1 MATTFPAR
9 SATSTGNTKDRRGA
23 VAALIGFVLL
33 LGVAILA
40 DTRFNAYRQQLVV
53 LVLIYA
59 MVAVALAVT
68 SGFTGVFSLGQIG
81 FFAIGAYV
89 SAVMTIP
96 PMWKDEITLPGL
108 PPVIAKMD
116 MSGIPPQAALLIACI
131 AAGVVAA
138 VVAVIVGA
146 PLMRLSGHYVAV
158 ATMGFLIIVYTIIV
172 NWDQVTAGSRGLSQI
187 PNYTTAVTAYLW
199 CAFTVYAAWRVRNG
213 PYGRSMIAARENL
226 LAARGVGVNVLRTR
240 LLAFVFGAFFTGV
253 AGAMLGHQVGTIA
266 PSQFYFQTTFLVI
279 TMVVLGGM
287 GSISGAV
294 VGAAIMTILPEY
306 MRDLDNNGIAIGS
319 IQTGPLYGLSQI
331 ILSIGFIL
339 VMIFRP
345 SGLLGD
351 RELGFG
357 LLAKRPSN
365 DEPLGSDLTVTP
377 IGAPGLDAQP
387 EDSRD

>member
-1 MATTFPAR
+1 MATTVPPPA
-9 SATSTGNTKDRRGA
+9 STRTRDRRGP
-23 VAALIGFVLL
+23 VVALIAFVLL
-33 LGVAILA
+33 LGVAFLA
-40 DTRFNAYRQQLVV
+40 DMRFNAYRQQLVV

-89 SAVMTIP
+89 SAVMSIP

-108 PPVIAKMD
+108 PPFLATMD
-116 MSGIPPQAALLIACI
+116 VSALHPQAALLMVCI
-131 AAGVVAA
+131 VAGVVAA
-138 VVAVIVGA
+138 MVAAIVGA

-158 ATMGFLIIVYTIIV
+158 ATMGFLIIVYTIVV
-172 NWDQVTAGSRGLSQI
+172 NWDRVTAGSRGLSQI

-199 CAFTVYAAWRVRNG
+199 CAFTVYAAWRMRNS
-213 PYGRSMIAARENL
+213 PYGRAMVASRENL
-226 LAARGVGVNVLRTR
+226 LAARGIGVNVLRTR
-240 LLAFVFGAFFTGV
+240 LLAFVWGAFFTGV
-253 AGAMLGHQVGTIA
+253 AGALLGHQVGTIA
-266 PSQFYFQTTFLVI
+266 PSQFYFQTTFVVV

-294 VGAAIMTILPEY
+294 LGAAIMTILPEY
-306 MRDLDNNGIAIGS
+306 MRDLDNNGISIGGLD
-319 IQTGPLYGLSQI
+319 TGPLYGLSQI

-351 RELGFG
+351 RELGYG
-357 LLAKRPSN
+357 LLARRPAN
-365 DEPLGSDLTVTP
+365 DEQSGADLTVTP
-377 IGAPGLDAQP
+377 IAAAGLDAQP